1 MEEREKNL
9 SVIKKQLGI
18 VMIVVASVLLFLTT
32 FEFLP
37 SVKWFFLGSFGIMIY
52 PILIM
57 SMLAGVALT
66 MNQKFV
72 YSPIYVVYL
81 GLCFFFFVCVLHTIF
96 VGTGGANISYGE
108 YLSSCYNAHY
118 TPGGV
123 VIGVFTYPLSMLF
136 HDIAGVVI
144 YGIGLVMSL
153 YFVASYLD
161 SVKKQNS
168 RKAQVKPIAPVQREV
183 ATVQTV
189 KVQQTPI
196 AEQPQ
201 KSDILASEIKENQS
215 DEDIF
220 IKDEKIAEPSVSEI
234 AKQKLGLSKQD
245 LEQNPA
251 EQEVSAES
259 KLFGDS
265 KDNATWQSRAFY
277 QDRPQKFVYDEQ
289 EGIKSKKKNPMFE
302 KNKEYLS
309 TIHDINN
316 VNENP
321 IINAEDYE
329 DYKQKM
335 KLFGEKNNAP
345 ISRENTTGGYDATR
359 QGNLNDGVIRAERK
373 GYYDG
378 NGRNYGNQNFN
389 IHQGVEPDDDNFGI
403 EPERD
408 NFSNISGIDSIN
420 SDATFEENRP
430 NNVFDLDNTFSPS
443 NFDLPDDNEDDFIK
457 PDETFPKTRKFGS
470 ASNFE
475 IGSKPPYN
483 DLRDTRSE
491 RFMDKVGD
499 DSVEESLGKTVN
511 LSNVPPRTFNFEA
524 IGGGQSTAK
533 KVEPNFEYNSN
544 YIRPPVEM
552 LKTYTN
558 EAENI
563 DYQEKIDIL
572 ERLLEDFRVP
582 AKVEAVRRGAAVTRY
597 ELHMPTGIS
606 VKKIQAQSSDIAMA
620 LAARGE
626 VRIEAPIKGKS
637 AVGVEVPNDT
647 IDTVGLKDIIESD
660 NFQMAKAPLTFALG
674 KDIDGNVK
682 LCNLAKM
689 PHLLVAGSTGSG
701 KSVCLNSLVLS
712 LIYRTSPEDLRL
724 IMVDPKKVE
733 FTVFND
739 LPHLLMPKAITEP
752 RKALVAFDWLIDEME
767 RRYSLFQGVYARN
780 IEEYNSQPEVKNKQ
794 KPKLPYI
801 VLIVDELADLVVT
814 TGKKELEERIIRLT
828 QKARAAGI
836 HLILATQRPSV
847 DIITGS
853 IKINLPSRIAFAVS
867 SGFDSKTI
875 LDRPGAEKL
884 LGRGDMLY
892 MPPDGEM
899 IRVQGAF
906 VDTPEVKAVC
916 DFIREHNPCVYDENI
931 EKAIMN
937 DGAPNGGDAGGGL
950 SSTPSMDSLLP
961 DALKHAIESRQVSIS
976 MLQRRF
982 AIGYQRAAKIID
994 QMEAAGFI
1002 SGSDGSKPRTVFA
1015 TMEDYNKLFGG
1026 V

>member
-9 SVIKKQLGI
+9 SVIKKQFGI
-18 VMIVVASVLLFLTT
+18 VMIIVASALLILTT
-32 FEFLP
+32 FEFL
-37 SVKWFFLGSFGIMIY
+37 SGVKWFFLGVFGIMIY
-52 PILIM
+52 PILLLSIF
-57 SMLAGVALT
+57 AGIALT

-72 YSPIYVVYL
+72 YSPRYIIYL

-96 VGTGGANISYGE
+96 AGTGGVSISYGE
-108 YLSSCYNAHY
+108 YLKQCYNAHF

-123 VIGVFTYPLSMLF
+123 LIGVFVYPLSALF

-153 YFVASYLD
+153 YFVATYLD
-161 SVKKQNS
+161 SVKKQTV
-168 RKAQVKPIAPVQREV
+168 KKPVPKQVAAVKTEAVAAAPVQ
-183 ATVQTV
+183 Q
-189 KVQQTPI
+189 I
-196 AEQPQ
+196 AKPEPAP
-201 KSDILASEIKENQS
+201 KTEILASEVKENPA
-215 DEDIF
+215 DEEIF
-220 IKDEKIAEPSVSEI
+220 IKDEKPSEPSVAEI
-234 AKQKLGLSKQD
+234 AKQKLGLGTQN
-245 LEQNPA
+245 LEQSPTD
-251 EQEVSAES
+251 QSVSAEA
-259 KLFGDS
+259 KLFGEK
-265 KDNATWQSRAFY
+265 KDNVSWQTRAFS
-277 QDRPQKFVYDEQ
+277 QDRPQKFVYDEKEKTSSQ
-289 EGIKSKKKNPMFE
+289 KNNPMFE

-335 KLFGEKNNAP
+335 KMYGERNSSP
-345 ISRENTTGGYDATR
+345 ISRENTSGGYDATR
-359 QGNLNDGVIRAERK
+359 QGNLNDGIIRAERQTPN
-373 GYYDG
+373 YFA
-378 NGRNYGNQNFN
+378 RNDKFPSPSFN
-389 IHQGVEPDDDNFGI
+389 KEVEPDEDVPNFGI
-403 EPERD
+403 EPEKD
-408 NFSNISGIDSIN
+408 NFSNISGLFDTNFGDSN
-420 SDATFEENRP
+420 D
-430 NNVFDLDNTFSPS
+430 S
-443 NFDLPDDNEDDFIK
+443 NFDEDDFIK
-457 PDETFPKTRKFGS
+457 PDDDFPKTRNFNTS
-470 ASNFE
+470 NNFE
-475 IGSKPPYN
+475 IGSQSPKTTPQDN
-483 DLRDTRSE
+483 RSE

-524 IGGGQSTAK
+524 IGGGSSSNAK
-533 KVEPNFEYNSN
+533 KIEPNFEYNSN
-544 YIRPPVEM
+544 YIRPPIDL

-558 EAENI
+558 AAENI
-563 DYQEKIDIL
+563 NYQEKIDIL
-572 ERLLEDFRVP
+572 ERVLEDFRVP

-620 LAARGE
+620 MAARGDI
-626 VRIEAPIKGKS
+626 RIEAPIKGKS
-637 AVGVEVPNDT
+637 AVGVEVPNDSQD
-647 IDTVGLKDIIESD
+647 IVGLKDIIESES
-660 NFQMAKAPLTFALG
+660 FLTAKAPLTFALG

-701 KSVCLNSLVLS
+701 KSVCLSALVIS

-733 FTVFND
+733 FTIFND

-752 RKALVAFDWLIDEME
+752 KKALVAFDWLIDEME

-780 IEEYNSQPEVKNKQ
+780 IEEYNAQPEVKNKL

-814 TGKKELEERIIRLT
+814 AGKKELEERIIRLT

-884 LGRGDMLY
+884 LGHGDMLY
-892 MPPDGEM
+892 MPPDGEVT
-899 IRVQGAF
+899 RVQGAF
-906 VDTPEVKAVC
+906 VDTPEVKEIC
-916 DFIREHNPCVYDENI
+916 DYIRDHNPCVYDENI

-937 DGAPNGGDAGGGL
+937 DGAPNGGDIGGGF

-1015 TMEDYNKLFGG
+1015 TMDDYNKLFGG
-1026 V
+1026 A

>member
-9 SVIKKQLGI
+9 SVIKKQFGI
-18 VMIVVASVLLFLTT
+18 VMIIVASVLFILTT

-37 SVKWFFLGSFGIMIY
+37 GVKWFFLGAFGIMFY
-52 PILIM
+52 PILLLSIF
-57 SMLAGVALT
+57 AGTALV

-72 YSPIYVVYL
+72 YSPKYIVYL
-81 GLCFFFFVCVLHTIF
+81 GLCFFFFVCILHTIF
-96 VGTGGANISYGE
+96 AGIGGASLSYGE
-108 YLSSCYNAHY
+108 YLKQCYNAHF

-123 VIGVFTYPLSMLF
+123 LIGVFVYPLSSLF
-136 HDIAGVVI
+136 HDIAGIVI

-153 YFVASYLD
+153 YFVATYLE
-161 SVKKQNS
+161 SVKKQTIKKS
-168 RKAQVKPIAPVQREV
+168 ISKQSQLSKTETTFV
-183 ATVQTV
+183 ATE
-189 KVQQTPI
+189 QQITPT
-196 AEQPQ
+196 EPVS
-201 KSDILASEIKENQS
+201 KTEILASEVKGNHG

-220 IKDEKIAEPSVSEI
+220 IKDEKSSEPSVSEI
-234 AKQKLGLSKQD
+234 AKQKLGLGQHS
-245 LEQNPA
+245 LEQEA
-251 EQEVSAES
+251 TEQSVSAEA
-259 KLFGDS
+259 KLFGEK
-265 KDNATWQSRAFY
+265 KDNVSWQTRAFS
-277 QDRPQKFVYDEQ
+277 QDRPQKFVYDE
-289 EGIKSKKKNPMFE
+289 EEKTSRKKNNPMFE

-309 TIHDINN
+309 TIHDVNN

-335 KLFGEKNNAP
+335 KLFGERNNSP
-345 ISRENTTGGYDATR
+345 ISRENMSGGYDATR
-359 QGNLNDGVIRAERK
+359 QGNLNDGIIRAEK
-373 GYYDG
+373 QTPNYFA
-378 NGRNYGNQNFN
+378 RNDNFGTQSYSN
-389 IHQGVEPDDDNFGI
+389 ESEPDEDVTNFGI
-403 EPERD
+403 EPEKD
-408 NFSNISGIDSIN
+408 NFSNISGLFDNNFGNKFSSNGSQDS
-420 SDATFEENRP
+420 D
-430 NNVFDLDNTFSPS
+430 
-443 NFDLPDDNEDDFIK
+443 EDDFIK
-457 PDETFPKTRKFGS
+457 PDENFPKIRNFNTPDD
-470 ASNFE
+470 FE
-475 IGSKPPYN
+475 IGSQSPKIEPQN
-483 DLRDTRSE
+483 NRSE
-491 RFMDKVGD
+491 KFMDRVGN

-524 IGGGQSTAK
+524 IGGGNLSNAK
-533 KVEPNFEYNSN
+533 KIEPNFEYNSN
-544 YIRPPVEM
+544 YIRPPFDLLRV
-552 LKTYTN
+552 YTN
-558 EAENI
+558 AAENI
-563 DYQEKIDIL
+563 NYQEKIDIL
-572 ERLLEDFRVP
+572 ERVLEDFRVP

-620 LAARGE
+620 MAARGDI
-626 VRIEAPIKGKS
+626 RIEAPIKGKS

-647 IDTVGLKDIIESD
+647 QDIVGLKDIIESEA
-660 NFQMAKAPLTFALG
+660 FLSAKAPLTFALG

-701 KSVCLNSLVLS
+701 KSVCLSALVIS

-733 FTVFND
+733 FTIFNN

-752 RKALVAFDWLIDEME
+752 KKALVAFDWLIDEME
-767 RRYSLFQGVYARN
+767 RRYSLFQGVFARN
-780 IEEYNSQPEVKNKQ
+780 IEEYNAQPDVKNKL

-814 TGKKELEERIIRLT
+814 AGKKELEERIIRLT

-884 LGRGDMLY
+884 LGHGDMLY
-892 MPPDGEM
+892 MPPDGEVVR
-899 IRVQGAF
+899 IQGAF
-906 VDTPEVKAVC
+906 VDTPEVKEIC
-916 DFIREHNPCVYDENI
+916 DFIRDHNPCVYDENI

-937 DGAPNGGDAGGGL
+937 DGAPNGGDIGGGF

-1015 TMEDYNKLFGG
+1015 TMDDYNKLFGG